1 MSALQSFH
9 LKRMSLSSL
18 PPKSTNA
25 LRRIRAVSHLLDNA
39 IPIPSTGIRVG
50 IDPLIGLFPGGGDG
64 ISLLF
69 SVYIV
74 LESLRFRLPKE
85 TLIRMVMNVLVDAV
99 VGSVPMVG
107 DLFDVAWKANAR
119 NIRLVEAHL
128 DNPQPQTMSDR
139 LVVWAIAIVLMLLLV
154 GAIALIVGAIRV
166 LAWLLTG
173 G

>member
-1 MSALQSFH
+1 
-9 LKRMSLSSL
+9 MSLSSL

>member
-1 MSALQSFH
+1 
-9 LKRMSLSSL
+9 MSLSSL

-139 LVVWAIAIVLMLLLV
+139 LFVWAIAVVLMLLLV